1 MARAGAHAHRRAT
14 HIHSRGKNGT
24 SCRCSGGATSSKT
37 SRMRCCGKRRASNSS
52 PVPALPLHARSH
64 VSAMTGSTLAAS
76 RRRPR
81 RECGTAAKNAYRQ
94 PRDLL
99 ASSPPC
105 LHALMPART
114 SCTRMALFHSDT
126 AVLLCP
132 VLRFCILPRCL
143 CILPQPTRA
152 WGFCRTWRVVF
163 VAEGCV
169 GVLPVEAR
177 PAATSLLQGVCPSK
191 QGVCPSKQGVCPRPS
206 LLVRSRSLAQGR
218 DRERERSCEVG
229 RVEALVM

>member
-24 SCRCSGGATSSKT
+24 SCRCCGGATSLKT
-37 SRMRCCGKRRASNSS
+37 SRMKCCGKRRASNSS

-64 VSAMTGSTLAAS
+64 VAAMTGSTLAANG
-76 RRRPR
+76 RRPR
-81 RECGTAAKNAYRQ
+81 RGCGTAAKNACRQ

-99 ASSPPC
+99 ASLPPC
-105 LHALMPART
+105 LQALAA
-114 SCTRMALFHSDT
+114 SASHSFTLT

-132 VLRFCILPRCL
+132 VLCLCILPRCL

-152 WGFCRTWRVVF
+152 WGFCRTWRVAF

-169 GVLPVEAR
+169 GLLPVEAR

-191 QGVCPSKQGVCPRPS
+191 QGVCPRPS
-206 LLVRSRSLAQGR
+206 LLVRSRSLAQ
-218 DRERERSCEVG
+218 ERERG
-229 RVEALVM
+229 REGGREGERERDRGAAMSGGLKHRS